1 MQVLGMF
8 TNAGQAI
15 RPWRGSWALFKV
27 YWEAVFIYPLL
38 KLFMDACLSRE
49 LQMGSN
55 AEFSFSPK
63 TAFLDIK
70 QWTLWAEALRK
81 GKWKLFI
88 SRSSSSLKPGL
99 CVLGFFGMFQKL
111 ELNSKLL
118 NIGHPFG
125 FRQLWLTLMTRRWV
139 WIWNLGAYMIDFEQ
153 CLSALGLP
161 PPFVENVHLREVL
174 LWTHRLWWSLLS
186 PKLHCGEVKSTM
198 VAHDS
203 KNVNGTTS
211 GNPCG
216 LWVKTVVIK
225 VGILE
230 QHQYQLGIC

>member
-15 RPWRGSWALFKV
+15 RPWRGSWALSKV

-99 CVLGFFGMFQKL
+99 CVLGFSGMFQKL

-161 PPFVENVHLREVL
+161 PPLHL
-174 LWTHRLWWSLLS
+174 LWVYSAPS
-186 PKLHCGEVKSTM
+186 PQFSTIFPS
-198 VAHDS
+198 V
-203 KNVNGTTS
+203 G
-211 GNPCG
+211 GRRG
-216 LWVKTVVIK
+216 LKHFASCPVLNARWRCDLMAGDHPDKDTWR
-225 VGILE
+225 
-230 QHQYQLGIC
+230 CF